1 LGSLFAFAGFFVAG
15 VLYRKRPA
23 IHKRLMV
30 LATVVLVGATV
41 ARLGP
46 YFGSGLTAFAL
57 FVLLRLSPAFV
68 TMGYDRWTRGR
79 VHPVYWIGIDVMV
92 LTRSRFFWAGTDAWL
107 SVGHWL
113 IEQMQPVVQALL

>member
-1 LGSLFAFAGFFVAG
+1 
-15 VLYRKRPA
+15 
-23 IHKRLMV
+23 MV
-30 LATVVLVGATV
+30 LATVVLVGAAV